1 MTNGEKIKEVFPNV
15 KISSDSPSVDICVDG
30 IMMMRVDLNW
40 WNAEYKES
48 MPSVTLEQEPTT
60 KDCISRTDV
69 LKLMQ
74 DNRHTHN
81 GDWAMQESMDDIRAL
96 PLVTPIRPKGH
107 WIETNDY
114 FTGAYESIDYVECS
128 CCHAD
133 SLEEGNYC
141 PNCGAEME
149 SEG

>member
-1 MTNGEKIKEVFPNV
+1 MTIEQAKSELMQMYGALAPNKQIAIDTLIKASV
-15 KISSDSPSVDICVDG
+15 KS
-30 IMMMRVDLNW
+30 
-40 WNAEYKES
+40 
-48 MPSVTLEQEPTT
+48 QEP
-60 KDCISRTDV
+60 
-69 LKLMQ
+69 Q
-74 DNRHTHN
+74 
-81 GDWAMQESMDDIRAL
+81 
-96 PLVTPIRPKGH
+96 IRPKAH
-107 WIETNDY
+107 WLKTNDY